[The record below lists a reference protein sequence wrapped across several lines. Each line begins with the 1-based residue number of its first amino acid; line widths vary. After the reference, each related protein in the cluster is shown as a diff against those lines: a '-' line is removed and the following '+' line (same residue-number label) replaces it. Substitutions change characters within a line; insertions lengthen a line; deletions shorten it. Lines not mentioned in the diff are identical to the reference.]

1 MNECLQNFFS
11 PSITTATEEGR
22 DFALK
27 LLKYMKTRLA
37 DFQEETGDL
46 FNLEATPAE
55 STSYRL
61 AKHDKERYPEIIA
74 SGTDEPYYTNSS
86 QLPVGYTSDIFD
98 ALDLQEELQ
107 TVYTGGTVFHVFLG
121 EAISDWRACAQLVK
135 TIAYSYRIPY
145 FTISPTYSICPV
157 HGYLAGE
164 HFFCPLCAAEE
175 RRKMEQ
181 KGEKIDEGAQIL
193 GTRTEV
199 YSRIVGYYRS
209 VKNWNAG
216 KKAEYKERRVFDPD
230 SKPNERATCNS
241 PVQRDCKAESESP
254 EHGVSEAHYESV
266 EDDISKAH
274 YDGASIVL
282 LFTRKN
288 CPNCPPVRRA
298 LAGNVDFEEI
308 DADSQEGMA
317 QASRFEI
324 YSTPTV
330 LVLDENG
337 KIAARLRSVPELK
350 EFFAAQE
357 NVHS

>member
-1 MNECLQNFFS
+1 
-11 PSITTATEEGR
+11 
-22 DFALK
+22 
-27 LLKYMKTRLA
+27 MKTRLA

-181 KGEKIDEGAQIL
+181 KGEKIDEGTQIL

-241 PVQRDCKAESESP
+241 PVQRDCKAESDSP
-254 EHGVSEAHYESV
+254 EHEVSE
-266 EDDISKAH
+266 AH